1 MLLLSRKLAVLYFS
15 ILISMLMAVTS
26 STLEVRAETATQNS
40 DPLPSW
46 NDGNTKKK
54 IMDFVEATTTEGN
67 PDFVRVADRIA
78 TFDQDG
84 TLLVEQ
90 PTYAEI
96 RFAFS
101 RIKLLAADHPEW
113 KSTQPFRALIE
124 DDAKAIANFDTK
136 DIQKIVSATHSG
148 MTTDAFTKMV
158 KDWVK
163 DYKHPRFER
172 PYTQLFYQP
181 MLEVIKYLQKNQ
193 FQVYIVTGSG
203 QSFVRAFSEE
213 TYGIPVQ
220 QVVGTPGKTK
230 FEYAEGGK
238 PQLMKLPEVF
248 LVDDKEG
255 KPESI
260 NLVIGKRP
268 IAAFGNS
275 VGDQQMLEWTQSGGG
290 NRLMMLVHHD
300 DTDREYLYGAY
311 SKIGS
316 FPETLM
322 QEANTKGWVV
332 ISMKDDWKRIF
343 SW

>member
-1 MLLLSRKLAVLYFS
+1 MALLTFLSFTSTFALE
-15 ILISMLMAVTS
+15 S
-26 STLEVRAETATQNS
+26 STGE

-46 NDGNTKKK
+46 NDCNSKTK
-54 IMDFVEATTTEGN
+54 IIDFVEATTTEGN
-67 PDFVRVADRIA
+67 PDFVPVADRIA

-101 RIKLLAADHPEW
+101 RIKTLAAEHPEW
-113 KSTQPFRALIE
+113 KSTQPFAALIA
-124 DDAKAIANFDTK
+124 DDAKTIANFDTK
-136 DIQKIVSATHSG
+136 DIQKIVSVTHSG
-148 MTTDAFTKMV
+148 MTTDAFTTMV
-158 KDWVK
+158 KDWIR
-163 DYKHPRFER
+163 DYKHPRFEK

-181 MLEVIKYLQKNQ
+181 MLEVIKYLQKNR

-203 QSFVRAFSEE
+203 QGFVRAFSDD

-238 PQLMKLPEVF
+238 PQLMKLPEIF

-275 VGDQQMLEWTQSGGG
+275 TGDRQMLEWTQSGGG
-290 NRLMMLVHHD
+290 NRLMLLVHHD
-300 DTDREYLYGAY
+300 DTNREYLYGTY
-311 SKIGS
+311 SKIGP
-316 FPETLM
+316 FPDALM
-322 QEANTKGWVV
+322 QEANTRGWVV
-332 ISMKDDWKRIF
+332 VSMKDDWKRIF